1 MLLFGFAFVV
11 GCGRPAGEGS
21 AARPD
26 RAVGNVAKEEATTSA
41 ALSDDAR
48 ARVERFCG
56 DCHGLPTP
64 GSFPHERWPK
74 EVRQGYD
81 FYLASLRTDLPRP
94 PEGEAIRY
102 FQDSAPE
109 RIEVPRAADRI
120 EPPSPVN
127 FVPIE
132 LLPGA
137 DAIDPAIAQVI
148 AIPGSQAGGT
158 TLGLLTTDMRSG
170 EIRRW
175 QLSGAGAQGQV
186 IARLSHP
193 CRVAPAKGAAEGFF
207 VGDLR

>member
-1 MLLFGFAFVV
+1 MLLVGFAFVV

-26 RAVGNVAKEEATTSA
+26 RAVGNVAKDEATPSA
-41 ALSDDAR
+41 ALSEDAR

-56 DCHGLPTP
+56 DCHGMPTP
-64 GSFPHERWPK
+64 ESFPRERWPR

-109 RIEVPRAADRI
+109 RIAVPRAADRI
-120 EPPSPVN
+120 EPPSSVD

-148 AIPGSQAGGT
+148 AIPGREVGGA
-158 TLGLLTTDMRSG
+158 TLGLLKLLAMVSSQPSEPPRPLHCRTKKTRPFIPFLLKPPGTKTLLKPMAD
-170 EIRRW
+170 
-175 QLSGAGAQGQV
+175 GA
-186 IARLSHP
+186 
-193 CRVAPAKGAAEGFF
+193 
-207 VGDLR
+207 